1 MSESQLTAVQYGVG
15 PIGARIVRAARRRGV
30 QFVGAIDIDPG
41 KVGRDLGDVCD
52 LGEAVGATITDDVG
66 DALATDPDIVF
77 HSTVS
82 DASTASAQLE
92 EVLAAGYDVVTTCEE
107 LAYPWRDHP
116 EAAAALE
123 EAATERGVT
132 CLGTGV
138 NPGFAMDAMPAVLS
152 TPMESVNSVRVE
164 RVQNAGDR
172 REPLQRKVGAGTT
185 VEEFETEIATEAGHV
200 GSAESAA
207 MLGAALGWELE
218 EITETIDPVVAAERH
233 ETDCLT
239 VEPGEVAG
247 VHQVTH
253 GYVDGE
259 PRVTLDLKMAVG
271 LDARDTVDFE
281 SNPDVTIDVEGGYH
295 GDVATSAV
303 VANAASQVVKAAPGL
318 ATMIDL
324 PMTSFVRSLGGGSER
339 RSGQE

>member
-1 MSESQLTAVQYGVG
+1 MVATQLTAVQFGVG
-15 PIGARIVRAARRRGV
+15 PIGERIVRAARRRGV
-30 QFVGAIDIDPG
+30 QFVGAIDIDPE

-52 LGEAVGATITDDVG
+52 LGEQVGATVTDEVDE
-66 DALATDPDIVF
+66 ALETDPDVVF

-82 DASTASAQLE
+82 GAAPASSQIE
-92 EVLAAGYDVVTTCEE
+92 PVLAAGYDVVTTCEE
-107 LAYPWRDHP
+107 LAYPWREH
-116 EAAAALE
+116 
-123 EAATERGVT
+123 ATEANSLDETGREHGST

-152 TPMESVNSVRVE
+152 TPMESVESVRVE
-164 RVQNAGDR
+164 RVQDAGTR

-185 VEEFETEIATEAGHV
+185 VEEFETEIATGAGHV

-218 EITETIDPVVAAERH
+218 EITETIDPVVADERLK
-233 ETDCLT
+233 TDFLT
-239 VEPGEVAG
+239 VESGEVAG

-259 PRVTLDLKMAVG
+259 PRVTLDLTMAVG

-281 SNPDVTIDVEGGYH
+281 SEPDVTIEVEGGYH

-303 VANAASQVVKAAPGL
+303 VANCAPRVVDADPGL
-318 ATMIDL
+318 ATMLDL
-324 PMTSFVRSLGGGSER
+324 PMPSFVRSV
-339 RSGQE
+339 